1 MYCIMYYQY
10 ESLSLIMLIVK
21 STNKKMGIIKLYM
34 KSDLTLMCKG
44 FFSNEFLLCVVGN
57 CLFHACQYILAEVV
71 ESECLRSIL

>member
-1 MYCIMYYQY
+1 MHYMVVFYMYCIMYYQY

-44 FFSNEFLLCVVGN
+44 FFPMNFYFVL
-57 CLFHACQYILAEVV
+57 
-71 ESECLRSIL
+71 